1 MKVKTK
7 AKISISIDRNIDYI
21 MNEFEKN
28 SELITINEHV
38 KFSFTVTFMV
48 LLTTGTITFIEAI
61 RTQNPMVRHILNL
74 ETCISIIASYFYS
87 LFITK
92 IENPDTDF
100 IWNDITKT
108 RYIDWSITTPLML
121 LTLCLVLG
129 DNIRRPLHI
138 SFYALII
145 IMNFSMLSIGYL
157 GEVNHWDK
165 IVTSLMGFIP
175 FFAMFGLIF
184 VKFIM
189 PKYRL
194 DNYILYGLFLL
205 LWGMYGI
212 VYLFNEEYKNIGY
225 NILDLL
231 SKCFIGIGLWT
242 YYTKIFV

>member
-1 MKVKTK
+1 M
-7 AKISISIDRNIDYI
+7 NITT
-21 MNEFEKN
+21 
-28 SELITINEHV
+28 SEVITINDHV

-61 RTQNPMVRHILNL
+61 RTQSPMIRHILNL

-87 LFITK
+87 LFITE
-92 IENPDTDF
+92 IENPDKDF
-100 IWNDITKT
+100 NWKSITKT

-129 DNIRRPLHI
+129 DNIRKPLHI
-138 SFYALII
+138 GIYLLII
-145 IMNFSMLSIGYL
+145 IMNFSMLAIGYL

-165 IVTSLMGFIP
+165 IVTSLFGFIP
-175 FFAMFGLIF
+175 FTAMFGLIF
-184 VKFIM
+184 VQFIM

-194 DNYILYGLFLL
+194 DNYVLYGLFLF
-205 LWGMYGI
+205 LWSMYGV
-212 VYLFNEEYKNIGY
+212 VYLFSEEYKNIGF
-225 NILDLL
+225 NILDLF